1 MGGHIVFLH
10 CSLQTFDGLHAPLTQ
25 TNDFNISSPSITSVQ
40 SLSCVRLCDPRDC
53 SMPGFPAHH
62 HLPELAQTHV
72 HRVGDA
78 IQLSHPPLSPS
89 PPAFRSTLGRCLP
102 SIRVFSNELVLCIR
116 WPKYWSVNVSITSSN
131 AYSRLISF
139 SVNWLDPFAVQR
151 TLKSLLQDHIPNPV
165 TLDCEFF
172 QCLGLQ
178 LSL

>member
-1 MGGHIVFLH
+1 MLQWTWGWTHIFKIVIYFHLDVEIQKWD
-10 CSLQTFDGLHAPLTQ
+10 SWIIQ
-25 TNDFNISSPSITSVQ
+25 V
-40 SLSCVRLCDPRDC
+40 SLSVVSNSFWPMDC
-53 SMPGFPAHH
+53 SMPGFPVHH
-62 HLPELAQTHV
+62 QLPEFTQTHV

-78 IQLSHPPLSPS
+78 IQLSHPPSSPS

-131 AYSRLISF
+131 EYSRLISF